1 MIPDTPAGK
10 QLAAYMQAFN
20 SGNHATM
27 QAYFAAN
34 MEAPPKDPEFSKRMA
49 DQALQL
55 YGQTQGFT
63 VRKVEQAASASI
75 RALVQARATG
85 MWTEFSLFI
94 TAQAPEY
101 VQAIPP
107 YRIVGIGMGGIKAP
121 VEFLS
126 PQKLTDAEVRAKTEA
141 LMRFLVA
148 KDAFSGTVT
157 VAKEGRPLY
166 AQAFGL
172 ANRAWNAKN
181 RIDTRFNLASIT
193 KMFTAVAVAQ
203 LVEQDKLAYDDPV
216 GKLLPDY
223 PNKEVAQRVTLR
235 HLLSHTSGMIG
246 ARAQVEKGGGAANPR
261 TIDAMVQAFA
271 KEPLS
276 SPPGQQFDYSNAGF
290 ILLGAIIEK
299 ASGQTYHRYV
309 HDHVFVPA
317 GMTDTDFYELDTDP
331 PNLATGFKDGP
342 NGARLDNI
350 FDLGVIGSPAGGAY
364 STGADMVKFHMALV
378 HHKLLK
384 PSSLETLWTGVTEDA
399 TRHTEYGY
407 GAEMETYNGARTVGH
422 GGGWMG
428 ITNRF
433 VMLPEQGYTIVVL
446 SNYDDDP
453 NAIADKI
460 CEWLLQGRSKASSS
474 PSDAAPALSLT
485 AAVSA
490 AEVAAGSQVTIT
502 VTVQNSGG
510 TSHAG
515 VIDMEIKDSSGSKAN
530 QQFTMGQKIE
540 AGQTRSYCY
549 TWIPTGA
556 GKYTLDV
563 GAFGPRWTPKYR
575 FETGIAT
582 ITVRE

>member
-1 MIPDTPAGK
+1 M
-10 QLAAYMQAFN
+10 
-20 SGNHATM
+20 
-27 QAYFAAN
+27 
-34 MEAPPKDPEFSKRMA
+34 
-49 DQALQL
+49 
-55 YGQTQGFT
+55 
-63 VRKVEQAASASI
+63 
-75 RALVQARATG
+75 QARATG

-107 YRIVGIGMGGIKAP
+107 YHIVGIGMGGIIAP

-126 PQKLTDAEVRAKTEA
+126 SQKLTGTEVRAKTDA
-141 LMRFLVA
+141 LMHLLVA
-148 KDAFSGTVT
+148 KDAFSGTVY
-157 VAKEGRPLY
+157 VAKEGKPLY

-172 ANRAWNAKN
+172 ANRTWNVKN

-203 LVEQDKLAYDDPV
+203 LVEQGKIAYDDPV

-223 PNKEVAQRVTLR
+223 PNKEVAQRVTIR
-235 HLLSHTSGMIG
+235 HLLSHTAGMIG
-246 ARAQVEKGGGAANPR
+246 ARAQVEKGGDPANLR
-261 TIDAMVQAFA
+261 TIDAMIQPFA

-276 SPPGQQFDYSNAGF
+276 FPPGQQFDYSNAGF

-309 HDHVFVPA
+309 HDHVFLPA
-317 GMTDTDFYELDTDP
+317 GMIDTDFYELDTDP
-331 PNLATGFKDGP
+331 PNLATGYKDGP
-342 NGARLDNI
+342 NGTRLDNI

-399 TRHTEYGY
+399 NRHTEYGY
-407 GAEMETYNGARTVGH
+407 GAEIETYNGARTVGH

-433 VMLPEQGYTIVVL
+433 VILPEQGYTIIVL

-460 CEWLLQGRSKASSS
+460 CEWLLQGASKEQTPPA
-474 PSDAAPALSLT
+474 PAAPIIALT
-485 AAVSA
+485 AAVSSL
-490 AEVAAGSQVTIT
+490 EVAKGNPITIT
-502 VTVQNSGG
+502 LTVQNSGG

-515 VIDMEIKDSSGSKAN
+515 VIDMEIKDSNGTKVN

-540 AGQTRSYCY
+540 AGKTRNYRY
-549 TWIPTGA
+549 IWTPTVA
-556 GKYTLDV
+556 GKYKIDV
-563 GAFGPRWTPKYR
+563 GAFGSRWTPKYR
-575 FETGIAT
+575 FETGVAKI
-582 ITVRE
+582 VVHE